1 MQESDYLKYLVF
13 GHPPVLMLMDEE
25 KIHSSYNLTLVSVLN
40 LKKTI
45 PKSNLSGGRILFK
58 VWNLNA
64 LVRSVLVQSGNST
77 FLLARLRDSG
87 G

>member
-25 KIHSSYNLTLVSVLN
+25 KIHSSYSLALVSVLN
-40 LKKTI
+40 LRKRS
-45 PKSNLSGGRILFK
+45 PNLTRAEAD
-58 VWNLNA
+58 LNA
-64 LVRSVLVQSGNST
+64 LVRSVLAQSGNST
-77 FLLARLRDSG
+77 FRLARLRDSG